1 MFILIVLVVGILI
14 LSTVFCVM
22 QSMHERNLKAWDV
35 NNKSDEEIEVEAAK
49 GIRKLKVLTYGFLT
63 VVFILLTVLNSVF
76 ITDEQQVAFTMTLG
90 KTAVVED
97 AGLHFKLP
105 FITTVEKYDAT
116 TKGMAIGYN
125 DANNEVVVEDSLM
138 ITSDFNFVNT
148 DFYIEYRISDPV
160 EYKFGS
166 NDPEG
171 ILRNIVQAS
180 IRNTVGLYTVDEVIT
195 TGKAEIQAVVKEQI
209 IEKLEA
215 HNTGLSIVNVTI
227 QDAEPPTAQVSA
239 AFKAVETAKQ
249 DAETAINKA
258 KEKEKEE
265 IPNAEAEADKII
277 KAAEA
282 TKTERINQA
291 TQEVAEFNALY
302 NEYKENP
309 ETVKER
315 LYYSMIEE
323 LLPNM
328 EIIIGNDSKVI
339 YVNNGQ
345 VTTN

>member
-1 MFILIVLVVGILI
+1 MTMLFIIAIVFMIASIVLCI
-14 LSTVFCVM
+14 M
-22 QSMHERNLKAWDV
+22 QYSVEKDMRWGSYEV
-35 NNKSDEEIEVEAAK
+35 EEDISAEAAK
-49 GIRKLKVLTYGFLT
+49 SMRKIKVIVYGALTAVALIIAAF
-63 VVFILLTVLNSVF
+63 NSIFV
-76 ITDEQQVAFTMTLG
+76 TDEQQVAFTMTFG
-90 KTAVVED
+90 KTTVIED
-97 AGLHFKLP
+97 AGLHFKAP
-105 FITTVEKYDAT
+105 FITKVKKYDAT

-125 DANNEVVVEDSLM
+125 DENNEAVIADSLM

-180 IRNTVGLYTVDEVIT
+180 IRNTVGMYTVDEVIT

-209 IEKLEA
+209 VEKLED

-249 DAETAINKA
+249 DADTAINKA
-258 KEKEKEE
+258 KEKEKAE
-265 IPNAEAEADKII
+265 IPNAEADADKII

-282 TKTERINQA
+282 AKTERINQA

-302 NEYKENP
+302 NEYKANP
-309 ETVKER
+309 ETVKQR